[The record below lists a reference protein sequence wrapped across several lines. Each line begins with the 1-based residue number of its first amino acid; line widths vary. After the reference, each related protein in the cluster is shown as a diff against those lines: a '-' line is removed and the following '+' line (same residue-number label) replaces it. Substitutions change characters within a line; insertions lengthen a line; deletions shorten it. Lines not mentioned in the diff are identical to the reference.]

1 VDATNITP
9 LHSQAISKWRRLLA
23 LDMYALSNHVFCD
36 VMFPDVPNWTRMD
49 LHVLSW
55 IYNSISLELI
65 EIVIATTPSAHA
77 IWLTLE
83 EQFINNRETQVLLI
97 DKKFRTLS

>member
-1 VDATNITP
+1 
-9 LHSQAISKWRRLLA
+9 
-23 LDMYALSNHVFCD
+23 
-36 VMFPDVPNWTRMD
+36 MD